1 MTFPVTIEEAVRWGE
16 MDAFQHLNNVYFFRL
31 FENVRIRYFM
41 AANILAPDISLGIG
55 PILAETSCRYRA
67 PVTFPATLKISARTS
82 KVYSSGIIHAYEI
95 RIKETDVLAATGEAR
110 TVIYDY
116 RSGQISKITDEMLAA
131 LSRLEG
137 RPMVLAE
144 R

>member
-1 MTFPVTIEEAVRWGE
+1 MRWGE

-41 AANILAPDISLGIG
+41 QAGILAPELARGIG

-67 PVTFPATLKISARTS
+67 PVTFPATLSVSARTS
-82 KVYSSGIIHAYEI
+82 KVYDSGIYHAYEI
-95 RIKETDVLAATGEAR
+95 RIKETGTLAATGEAR
-110 TVIYDY
+110 IVVYDY
-116 RSGQISKITDEMLAA
+116 RSAQVSAVTGEMLAA

-137 RPMVLAE
+137 RTLVIE
-144 R
+144 DR